1 MPHLL
6 ALLAQA
12 ATEAPAE
19 APVRLG
25 GAAPDLSWLMA
36 VVAVFVVTMAAI
48 AFGFR
53 KLLTGAIKARSSRRD
68 LRVLDVLPLGGKR
81 QLAVVRCY
89 DRTFALGLG
98 ERSVDLVAELDTEAV
113 DVDREAAGARKS
125 AFEERLVAARSR
137 LLGVH
142 EISAPKT
149 DAPAASDVPAAPA
162 SASSTREF
170 VA

>member
-1 MPHLL
+1 MPLLL
-6 ALLAQA
+6 ALLAQTAPDVA
-12 ATEAPAE
+12 AD

-25 GAAPDLSWLMA
+25 GAAPDLSWLTA
-36 VVAVFVVTMAAI
+36 VVAVFVVTMAGI

-113 DVDREAAGARKS
+113 DVDREAASSRTS
-125 AFEERLVAARSR
+125 AFEQRLAAARTR

-142 EISAPKT
+142 EITAPKA
-149 DAPAASDVPAAPA
+149 DPAATEEAPT
-162 SASSTREF
+162 SPNSTREF